1 MLNAEILQTLCRSLW
16 NISIALLPQIVF
28 SGNIWSS
35 SCLGQGGVVC
45 LEAPPLAP
53 LLLAARLHHQL
64 VLGLGQG
71 EALAAGG
78 VAQGAALVAV
88 LPPLVA
94 AAPVTP
100 EQDDVGAGEV
110 DAVVVPPDLPL
121 LGQHPVLV
129 TSLQRS
135 EAVK

>member
-28 SGNIWSS
+28 FGNIWSS

-135 EAVK
+135 VK